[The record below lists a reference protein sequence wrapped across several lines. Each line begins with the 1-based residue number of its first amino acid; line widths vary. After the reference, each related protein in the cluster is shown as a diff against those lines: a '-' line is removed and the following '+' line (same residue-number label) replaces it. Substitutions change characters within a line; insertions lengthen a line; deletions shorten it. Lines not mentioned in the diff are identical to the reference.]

1 MRKLVLGLLL
11 LRLLR
16 ADALVR
22 LLLAH
27 VDGLRDARA
36 PRAEAALAP
45 AHLLEHLVAHV
56 IGTQRL
62 IQALAPRRVL
72 VDPSRTVPGV
82 ELLVGPSSLPII
94 LLRTVFRIF
103 LLLI

>member
-1 MRKLVLGLLL
+1 M
-11 LRLLR
+11 RLLR

-22 LLLAH
+22 LLLPH

-36 PRAEAALAP
+36 AGTQPTFAP

-56 IGTQRL
+56 IGTERL

-72 VDPSRTVPGV
+72 VDPSRTVPGIQ
-82 ELLVGPSSLPII
+82 LLVGPSPFPII
-94 LLRTVFRIF
+94 LLRTVLGIL